1 MRIAAFLLICAGS
14 VVVALSFVWPLLSP
28 PESRWTDAQAE
39 EHSKAGTHY
48 HSIAMGG
55 HSHSK
60 GRSGN
65 SGRAAKKAADD
76 ELAAARQR
84 WEKSKA
90 ALDAAQTQGTS
101 TAGWLRYGGAAI
113 ALVGVAGLVLDKRR
127 SPKSADRPDPFVL
140 LD

>member
-1 MRIAAFLLICAGS
+1 MRIAAFLLIGLGS

-28 PESRWTDAQAE
+28 PESRWTEEQAL

-55 HSHSK
+55 HSHAK
-60 GRSGN
+60 GRSGS
-65 SGRAAKKAADD
+65 SGKAAKKAAED

-90 ALDAAQTQGTS
+90 ALDAAQSQGKS

-113 ALVGVAGLVLDKRR
+113 ALVGVAGLLLDKRR
-127 SPKSADRPDPFVL
+127 APNSSDRRDPFVL